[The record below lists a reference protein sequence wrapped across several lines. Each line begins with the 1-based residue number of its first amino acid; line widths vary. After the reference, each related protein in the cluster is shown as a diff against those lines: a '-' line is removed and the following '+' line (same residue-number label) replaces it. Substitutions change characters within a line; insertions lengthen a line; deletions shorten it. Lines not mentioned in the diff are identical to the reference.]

1 MRIRIPHK
9 TTVALCTLLVL
20 LCASCVREDTA
31 ECVQY
36 ELNVR
41 AVDSEGNDLTKSGV
55 LQKSDVY
62 LFNEQ
67 GFVRM
72 VPTGLSSDFY
82 FGEDKGEKLT
92 LVAWGNLK
100 EDTLITTDVKPGTS
114 LEEAKLQLRQYAH
127 GTHIPLTDLF
137 YCRKEIGR
145 PATRSLE
152 GSEVLLVMERMVAG
166 LSIRTR
172 YLSERFPY
180 TGQPYRF
187 IVHCTGTEMDFA
199 GKAAGSNAGYEPAS
213 TTNAKGDVYAPPFHI
228 FPMNERKKLEIDIC
242 RGQEMLCT
250 ITEDNNFQPL
260 YAPVGK
266 QTNIDIDF
274 RYAEPKATIKVLP
287 WGEVYQDTEM

>member
-1 MRIRIPHK
+1 MRRSQIH
-9 TTVALCTLLVL
+9 LSLLFVLSVL

-36 ELNVR
+36 ELNIR

-72 VPTGLSSDFY
+72 VPSGLSSDFY

-100 EDTLITTDVKPGTS
+100 EDTLITTEVNPGTP

-127 GTHIPLTDLF
+127 GTHLPLTDLF
-137 YCRKEIGR
+137 YCRKELNQTQ
-145 PATRSLE
+145 TRGLE
-152 GSEVLLVMERMVAG
+152 GAELTLVMERMVAG

-172 YLSERFPY
+172 YLAERYPY

-187 IVHCTGTEMDFA
+187 IVHCTGTEMDFT
-199 GKAAGSNAGYEPAS
+199 GKASGSSAGYEPAS
-213 TTNAKGDVYAPPFHI
+213 VTDTKGDVYAPPFHI
-228 FPMNERKKLEIDIC
+228 FPTGEEKQLEIDIC
-242 RGQEMLCT
+242 RGQEILCT
-250 ITEDNNFQPL
+250 IVEDNNRQPL
-260 YAPVGK
+260 YALVGK

-274 RYAEPKATIKVLP
+274 RYATVKTIVTVLP
-287 WGEVYQDTEM
+287 WGEVHQDTEM

>member
-1 MRIRIPHK
+1 MRRSHIH
-9 TTVALCTLLVL
+9 LSLLFVLSVL

-36 ELNVR
+36 ELNIR

-72 VPTGLSSDFY
+72 VPSGLSSDFY

-100 EDTLITTDVKPGTS
+100 EDTLITTQVKPGTP

-137 YCRKEIGR
+137 YCRKELNE
-145 PATRSLE
+145 AQTRSMAGAELT
-152 GSEVLLVMERMVAG
+152 LVMERMVAG

-172 YLSERFPY
+172 YLAERYPY
-180 TGQPYRF
+180 TGEPLRF
-187 IVHCTGTEMDFA
+187 IVHCTGTEMDFT
-199 GKAAGSNAGYEPAS
+199 GKAAGSGAGYEPAS
-213 TTNAKGDVYAPPFHI
+213 TTDAKGDVYAPPFHV
-228 FPMNERKKLEIDIC
+228 FPTGKERRLEIDIC
-242 RGQEMLCT
+242 RGQETLCT
-250 ITEDNNFQPL
+250 IMEDNDRQPL
-260 YAPVGK
+260 YASVG
-266 QTNIDIDF
+266 QHTNIDIDF
-274 RYAEPKATIKVLP
+274 RYATVKTIVTVLP
-287 WGEVYQDTEM
+287 WGEVHQDTEM